1 MLLLYGTIYREKCGC
16 RHSLLLLS
24 PLIKLFF
31 LCHLLS
37 STLVLKPTSS
47 ITLILLSLFHL
58 LDSFSGIRPGSGSFS
73 PFVFTELVQCLGVS
87 LLTYGNDFCRHFKS
101 PHSHRLSSSL
111 SFLVFHF
118 TVFNEELV
126 S

>member
-1 MLLLYGTIYREKCGC
+1 MLLFYGTIYHEKCGC
-16 RHSLLLLS
+16 CHSLLLLS
-24 PLIKLFF
+24 PLMQLFF

-47 ITLILLSLFHL
+47 ITLILLCLFHL
-58 LDSFSGIRPGSGSFS
+58 LDSSSGIRPGSGSLHLY
-73 PFVFTELVQCLGVS
+73 VFTDLVQCLGVS

-111 SFLVFHF
+111 SFLVFHL
-118 TVFNEELV
+118 TVLMRN
-126 S
+126 